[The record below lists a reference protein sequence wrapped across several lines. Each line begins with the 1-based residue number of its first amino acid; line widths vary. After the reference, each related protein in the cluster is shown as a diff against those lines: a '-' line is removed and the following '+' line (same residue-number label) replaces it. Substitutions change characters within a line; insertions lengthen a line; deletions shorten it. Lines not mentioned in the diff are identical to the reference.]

1 MDILWDYNEL
11 YGFIW
16 GTNRKNQHHLKA
28 NDPVRYR
35 PRSEQDGPISVN
47 LLGGFLFFKW
57 GYTIKTLGYEE
68 VVGICWNDLSGM

>member
-1 MDILWDYNEL
+1 MDILWDYSEL

-35 PRSEQDGPISVN
+35 LRSEQDGPISVN
-47 LLGGFLFFKW
+47 LLGGGPTPLK
-57 GYTIKTLGYEE
+57 KKHSQLG
-68 VVGICWNDLSGM
+68 